1 MDSRKTM
8 PLGPVVIDVGGVE
21 LNDEDRRRLVHPL
34 TGGVI
39 LFARN
44 YASSEQLSRLTADI
58 HALREPQLIVCVDHE
73 GGRVQRFRDGFTVI
87 PPMRML
93 GREWDTNPPRARRI
107 AHELG
112 FVLAAELRA
121 HGVDLTFAPVLDVD
135 YGNSSVIGDR
145 EFHRN
150 PEAVGELALAVVQ
163 GIKEAGMGAVGK
175 HFPGHGH
182 VRADSHLELPID
194 PRTYEDI
201 AQEDMMPFAR
211 LIRTGLPAIMPAHI
225 VFEKVDARP
234 AGFSPVWLERILRG
248 ELDFDGVVFS
258 DDLSM
263 AGAGFAGDIAGRAA
277 AAFEAG
283 CDMVLV
289 CNDPAAVDAL
299 YASSKHALPALALA
313 RLARLHGRPA
323 AASMVRL
330 REDPRYADALHAISG
345 LGLDSGELP
354 LA

>member
-1 MDSRKTM
+1 VAPRKTM
-8 PLGPVVIDVGGVE
+8 PLGPVVIDVEGLE
-21 LNDEDRRRLVHPL
+21 LNDEDRRRLTHPL

-39 LFARN
+39 LFKRN

-58 HALREPQLIVCVDHE
+58 HALREPTLIVCVDHE

-87 PPMRML
+87 PPMRLL
-93 GREWDTNPPRARRI
+93 GKEWDANAPHARRL

-112 FVLAAELRA
+112 FILAAELRA
-121 HGVDLTFAPVLDVD
+121 HGVDLSFAPVLDVD

-145 EFHRN
+145 AFHRV
-150 PEAVGELALAVVQ
+150 PDAVAELSLALMQ
-163 GIKEAGMGAVGK
+163 GMNDGGMGAVGK

-182 VRADSHLELPID
+182 VRADSHLELPVD
-194 PRTYEDI
+194 ARTYDEIAHEDL
-201 AQEDMMPFAR
+201 APFAR
-211 LIRTGLPAIMPAHI
+211 LIRAGLPAIMPAHI
-225 VFEKVDARP
+225 IFEKVDARP
-234 AGFSPVWLERILRG
+234 AGFSPVWLGRVLR
-248 ELDFDGVVFS
+248 ETLDFDGVVFS

-263 AGAGFAGDIAGRAA
+263 AGARFAGDIAGRAE

-299 YASSKHALPALALA
+299 YGSSKHTLSPLALA

-323 AASMVRL
+323 AHSMVRL
-330 REDPRYADALHAISG
+330 REDPRYANALHAIAG